1 MAQDQK
7 LVQKCI
13 KMFKVEIPFDCQGDE
28 SNGGS
33 CYISYTDG
41 FEPRTPIK
49 WAIFSA
55 KSWFLG
61 GPTYKKYIIEKGFFF
76 VCRYKDYSVFD
87 GIFFN

>member
-1 MAQDQK
+1 
-7 LVQKCI
+7 
-13 KMFKVEIPFDCQGDE
+13 MFKVEIPFDCQGDE